1 MISIGQTE
9 FQPLCD
15 MPECARQPIVIL
27 GSLSYTEIML
37 EKSYMYWCSHITFFF
52 FIGAGYIDVI

>member
-1 MISIGQTE
+1 MISISQTE

-37 EKSYMYWCSHITFFF
+37 NLTCTDAVTLLFFYWSWLH
-52 FIGAGYIDVI
+52 

>member
-37 EKSYMYWCSHITFFF
+37 EKSYMY
-52 FIGAGYIDVI
+52 